1 MALSDFTFCKLTI
14 LPFKKMKIL
23 LLDSNHPLITEQ
35 LLAKGFILEEDFT
48 SSYDEVLQKINQ
60 YDGIIIRSRIPLD
73 KNFLENAQNLK
84 FIARVGAGMENI
96 DLETAKNL
104 GISLINSPEGNR
116 DAVAEH
122 VVAMLLI
129 LMNRLFIASEE
140 VKNGI
145 WKREENRGDELLGKT
160 FGIIGYGNMGKATA
174 KKLSGFGVE
183 VIFYDI
189 LPNLEDE
196 FAKQVSLEE
205 LQERADILSLH
216 IPLDASTEYLVD
228 ENFISKMKKNFY
240 LVNTAR
246 GKNVETSAL
255 VDALKSGKVKA
266 AALDVLEYEKSSFE
280 NLDISTSLSTRN
292 KEDLQFLLESNQVIV
307 TPHIAG
313 WTHQSKEKLAQFIV
327 DKIVQQFC

>member
-1 MALSDFTFCKLTI
+1 
-14 LPFKKMKIL
+14 MKIL

-35 LLAKGFILEEDFT
+35 LLAKGFILEEDFA

-116 DAVAEH
+116 DSVAEH
-122 VVAMLLI
+122 VVGMLLI

-140 VKNGI
+140 VKNGV

-174 KKLSGFGVE
+174 KRLSGFGVE
-183 VIFYDI
+183 VIFHDI

-196 FAKQVSLEE
+196 FAKQVCLEE

-246 GKNVETSAL
+246 GKNVKTSAL

-292 KEDLQFLLESNQVIV
+292 KEDLQFLLDSEQVIV

>member
-1 MALSDFTFCKLTI
+1 
-14 LPFKKMKIL
+14 MKIL

-35 LLAKGFILEEDFT
+35 LLAKGFLLEEDFT

-140 VKNGI
+140 VKNGV

-174 KKLSGFGVE
+174 KRLSGFGVE

-246 GKNVETSAL
+246 GKNVKTSAL

-280 NLDISTSLSTRN
+280 NLDTSTSLGTRN

>member
-1 MALSDFTFCKLTI
+1 
-14 LPFKKMKIL
+14 MKIL

-35 LLAKGFILEEDFT
+35 LLAKGFVLEEDFT

-116 DAVAEH
+116 DSVAEH
-122 VVAMLLI
+122 VVGMLLI

-140 VKNGI
+140 VKNGV

-174 KKLSGFGVE
+174 KRLSGFGVE
-183 VIFYDI
+183 VIFHDI

-205 LQERADILSLH
+205 LQERVDILSLH
-216 IPLDASTEYLVD
+216 IPLDASTKYLVD
-228 ENFISKMKKNFY
+228 EGFISKIKKNFY

-246 GKNVETSAL
+246 GKNVKTSAL

-266 AALDVLEYEKSSFE
+266 AALDVLEYEKASFE
-280 NLDISTSLSTRN
+280 NLDTSTSLSTRN

>member
-1 MALSDFTFCKLTI
+1 
-14 LPFKKMKIL
+14 MKIL

-35 LLAKGFILEEDFT
+35 LLAKGFVLEEDFT

-73 KNFLENAQNLK
+73 KNFLENAPNLK

-174 KKLSGFGVE
+174 KRLSGFGVE

-216 IPLDASTEYLVD
+216 IPLDASTKYLVD

-246 GKNVETSAL
+246 GKNVKTSAL

-280 NLDISTSLSTRN
+280 NLDTSTSLSTRN
-292 KEDLQFLLESNQVIV
+292 KEDLQFLLEANQVIV

-313 WTHQSKEKLAQFIV
+313 WTHQSKKKLAQFIV

>member
-1 MALSDFTFCKLTI
+1 MQIKNFTI
-14 LPFKKMKIL
+14 SKKMKIL

-104 GISLINSPEGNR
+104 RISLINSPEGNR

-174 KKLSGFGVE
+174 KRLSGFGVE

-246 GKNVETSAL
+246 GKNVKTSAL
-255 VDALKSGKVKA
+255 VEALKSGKVKA

-280 NLDISTSLSTRN
+280 NLDTSTSLSARN

>member
-1 MALSDFTFCKLTI
+1 
-14 LPFKKMKIL
+14 MKIL

-35 LLAKGFILEEDFT
+35 LLAKGFVLEEDFT

-122 VVAMLLI
+122 VLAMLLI

-174 KKLSGFGVE
+174 KRLSGFGVE

-246 GKNVETSAL
+246 GKNVKTSAL

-280 NLDISTSLSTRN
+280 NLDTSTSLSTRN

>member
-1 MALSDFTFCKLTI
+1 
-14 LPFKKMKIL
+14 MKIL

-35 LLAKGFILEEDFT
+35 LLAKGFILEEDFS

-60 YDGIIIRSRIPLD
+60 YEGIIIRSRIPLD
-73 KNFLENAQNLK
+73 KNFLENAKNLK

-96 DLETAKNL
+96 DLEVAKSL

-116 DAVAEH
+116 DSVAEH
-122 VVAMLLI
+122 VVGMLLI

-140 VKNGI
+140 VKKGI

-174 KKLSGFGVE
+174 KRLSGFGVK
-183 VIFYDI
+183 VIFHDI

-205 LQERADILSLH
+205 LQQEADILSLH
-216 IPLDASTEYLVD
+216 IPLDASTKYLVD
-228 ENFISKMKKNFY
+228 EEFISKMKKNFY
-240 LVNTAR
+240 FINTAR
-246 GKNVETSAL
+246 GKNLKTLAL
-255 VDALKSGKVKA
+255 VNAIKEEKILG

-280 NLDISTSLSTRN
+280 NIEEKN
-292 KEDLQFLLESNQVIV
+292 EDLDFILQSEKVIV

-327 DKIVQQFC
+327 DKIVAQFAP

>member
-1 MALSDFTFCKLTI
+1 
-14 LPFKKMKIL
+14 MKIL

-35 LLAKGFILEEDFT
+35 LLVKGFILEEDFT

-96 DLETAKNL
+96 DLETAKTL

-140 VKNGI
+140 VKNGV

-174 KKLSGFGVE
+174 KRLSGFGVE
-183 VIFYDI
+183 VIFHDI

-216 IPLDASTEYLVD
+216 IPLDASTKYLVD

-246 GKNVETSAL
+246 GKNVKTSAL

-280 NLDISTSLSTRN
+280 NLDTSTSLSARN

>member
-1 MALSDFTFCKLTI
+1 
-14 LPFKKMKIL
+14 MKIL

-35 LLAKGFILEEDFT
+35 LLAKGFVLEEDFT

-228 ENFISKMKKNFY
+228 KNFISKMKKNFY

-246 GKNVETSAL
+246 GKNVKTSAL

>member
-1 MALSDFTFCKLTI
+1 
-14 LPFKKMKIL
+14 MKIL

-35 LLAKGFILEEDFT
+35 LLAKGFLLEEDFT

-140 VKNGI
+140 VKNGV
-145 WKREENRGDELLGKT
+145 WKREENKGDELLGKT

-174 KKLSGFGVE
+174 KRLSGFGVE

-246 GKNVETSAL
+246 GKNVKTSAL

-280 NLDISTSLSTRN
+280 NLETN
-292 KEDLQFLLESNQVIV
+292 NEDLQFLLESDQVIV